1 MFYLVNKSKDLA
13 QDIASQLLRDCSEE
27 GREEPGYIDVYAPKT
42 QWLLLIEEYISHVK
56 EFSTFP
62 CLGKR
67 KSLSSPQSLL
77 WRAPQLPGPAPC
89 ALSPWVSSGAPLG
102 TRLPLNAESWTFSVC
117 ILSSPEG
124 GGFVWGF
131 DGCNILCLLIE
142 WVASLTHS
150 RHGTIPSSQK
160 ILSGHLAL
168 DT

>member
-77 WRAPQLPGPAPC
+77 WQTRTSAARASTLC
-89 ALSPWVSSGAPLG
+89 SLTLSLLGGTTWDEAATECWVVDL
-102 TRLPLNAESWTFSVC
+102 
-117 ILSSPEG
+117 
-124 GGFVWGF
+124 
-131 DGCNILCLLIE
+131 LCLHSEFPGGRGLCVRV
-142 WVASLTHS
+142 WWLQHSLFAD
-150 RHGTIPSSQK
+150 RVGGIFNSQ
-160 ILSGHLAL
+160 
-168 DT
+168 